1 MKRFFSM
8 ILAIML
14 FTTCC
19 SSTVLAANDI
29 EPYASLTLSYYYVE
43 LSAGDSRG
51 TLYIDFNVTSNKL
64 ADSIGVEEIKV
75 YKSNGTLVSTIAG
88 TTSNGLIR
96 NNYNIH
102 NSAYKYK
109 GTSGTSYYAE
119 VTIFATVGSD
129 SDSRTITTSTE
140 EAP

>member
-1 MKRFFSM
+1 MKRIFSV
-8 ILAIML
+8 ILAVML

-19 SSTVLAANDI
+19 GNTALAAQEI
-29 EPYASLTLSYYYVE
+29 EPHASLTLSYYHVN
-43 LSAGDSRG
+43 LTAGDSKG
-51 TLYIDFNVTSNKL
+51 MLSIGFNVTSNKL

-75 YKSNGTLVSTIAG
+75 YKSNGSLVSTITG

-96 NNYNIH
+96 NDYNVH
-102 NSAYKYK
+102 SDTYEYK

-119 VTIFATVGSD
+119 VTVFATVGSIT
-129 SDSRTITTSTE
+129 DSRTITTSTE